1 MYRSKIN
8 IDERLGTVWSIN
20 YRIQAKIKSKK
31 ENLFSRS
38 EWERLMISREERQSM
53 IKLNI
58 IGKPLLCG
66 TENTDSKNSDIK
78 ERTCTVS
85 NNREN
90 DNYIIIDS

>member
-1 MYRSKIN
+1 
-8 IDERLGTVWSIN
+8 
-20 YRIQAKIKSKK
+20 
-31 ENLFSRS
+31 
-38 EWERLMISREERQSM
+38 MISREERESM

-58 IGKPLLCG
+58 TGKPLLCG
-66 TENTDSKNSDIK
+66 TENTDSENSDIK